1 MTKKLRSKGLEEGKQ
16 WWGLTARK
24 REGKGEV
31 DLTGSEGLHRGAERR
46 TEDAPQGRGG
56 QGTGES
62 DKVTRAWTSTAQ
74 AAGTSPQTSQP
85 GAAGTTPAAAPNTF
99 LSLSST

>member
-31 DLTGSEGLHRGAERR
+31 DLTGSEYYYYIRVGW
-46 TEDAPQGRGG
+46 GG
-56 QGTGES
+56 VFQ
-62 DKVTRAWTSTAQ
+62 
-74 AAGTSPQTSQP
+74 
-85 GAAGTTPAAAPNTF
+85 
-99 LSLSST
+99 